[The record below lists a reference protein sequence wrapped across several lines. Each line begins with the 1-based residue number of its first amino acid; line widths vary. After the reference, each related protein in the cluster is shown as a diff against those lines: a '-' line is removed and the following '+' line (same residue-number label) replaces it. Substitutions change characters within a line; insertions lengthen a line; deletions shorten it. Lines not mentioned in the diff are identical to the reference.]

1 MKVKLHVSYPN
12 KSGADVE
19 ASAPDLIAF
28 EQEFDKSFTIFSD
41 MNSVRYTHCVWLA
54 WHVLHRTGKTK
65 ESFNDWIASIES
77 VEGLDSDEIVPLE
90 ISPSTGS

>member
-28 EQEFDKSFTIFSD
+28 ESKFDKSFTVFSD
-41 MNSVRYTHCVWLA
+41 MDNVRYTHFVWLA

-65 ESFNDWIASIES
+65 DDFDTWTSSIES
-77 VEGLDSDEIVPLE
+77 VEGVDSDEIVPLE
-90 ISPSTGS
+90 SNPSTGL

>member
-28 EQEFDKSFTIFSD
+28 ETKFDKSFTVFSD
-41 MNSVRYTHCVWLA
+41 MATVRYTHFVWLA
-54 WHVLHRTGKTK
+54 WHVLHRTGKTNLEFDQWV
-65 ESFNDWIASIES
+65 ESVES
-77 VEGLDSDEIVPLE
+77 VEGVDSEDIVPLE
-90 ISPSTGS
+90 SNPSTGS

>member
-28 EQEFDKSFTIFSD
+28 EEKYDMSFTVFSD
-41 MNSVRYTHCVWLA
+41 ATKFRYTHIVWLA
-54 WHVLHRTGKTK
+54 WHVLNRTGKTK
-65 ESFNDWIASIES
+65 DDFEKWIGSVES
-77 VEGLDSDEIVPLE
+77 VESGESEDILPLE
-90 ISPSTGS
+90 STPSTG

>member
-28 EQEFDKSFTIFSD
+28 ESKFDKSFTVFSD
-41 MNSVRYTHCVWLA
+41 MDNVRYTHFVWLA

-65 ESFNDWIASIES
+65 DDFDTWTSSIES
-77 VEGLDSDEIVPLE
+77 VEGVDSEEIVPLE
-90 ISPSTGS
+90 SNPSTGS

>member
-28 EQEFDKSFTIFSD
+28 ENKFDKSFTVFSD
-41 MNSVRYTHCVWLA
+41 MENVRYTHFVWLA
-54 WHVLHRTGKTK
+54 WHVLNRTGKTK
-65 ESFNDWIASIES
+65 EDFDQWVNAIES
-77 VEGLDSDEIVPLE
+77 VEGVDSEDIVPLE
-90 ISPSTGS
+90 SNPSTGL